1 MLTPVDRT
9 GGLQAERLNQARTT
23 KDHESEHPIL
33 GDSSGNW
40 STPDFRRHRPVTV
53 F

>member
-1 MLTPVDRT
+1 MFTLVDRT
-9 GGLQAERLNQARTT
+9 GGLQAKRLNQARTT